1 MSSILE
7 KSNLNKI
14 FLVYGHLDDM
24 FISKNL
30 QKDNFRMFLNGYLK
44 SLGYQQIVF
53 YSGAKNLGK
62 FVLDDE
68 SAVRVINKNKDMRES
83 ILGQGNT
90 SAVSNVGTAEQP
102 LTVSKGL
109 IALPR
114 IKGNNKYELLRFDE
128 DIISICR
135 DFQNKVGLKCPYNIQ
150 FKYLDGIPY
159 FLEVNTRMSGGIQMA
174 CYASGVNIPQLAL
187 KKISGEELDWS
198 CKYEEKIL
206 AQVLQPVTID

>member
-1 MSSILE
+1 MKKKYGIETDEREKIKSISWCE
-7 KSNLNKI
+7 
-14 FLVYGHLDDM
+14 D
-24 FISKNL
+24 
-30 QKDNFRMFLNGYLK
+30 
-44 SLGYQQIVF
+44 
-53 YSGAKNLGK
+53 
-62 FVLDDE
+62 
-68 SAVRVINKNKDMRES
+68 
-83 ILGQGNT
+83 T
-90 SAVSNVGTAEQP
+90 
-102 LTVSKGL
+102 
-109 IALPR
+109 
-114 IKGNNKYELLRFDE
+114 E